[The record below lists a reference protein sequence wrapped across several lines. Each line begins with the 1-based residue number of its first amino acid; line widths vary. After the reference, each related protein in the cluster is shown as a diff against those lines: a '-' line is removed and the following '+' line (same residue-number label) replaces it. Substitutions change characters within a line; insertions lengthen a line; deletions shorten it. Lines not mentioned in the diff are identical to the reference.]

1 MMDKLLLSM
10 TLVNQILAYLG
21 TRPYQDVYQLIQAL
35 QKEAEQ
41 QVKGDD

>member
-1 MMDKLLLSM
+1 MDKLSLSM

-21 TRPYQDVYQLIQAL
+21 TRPYRDVYQLIQAL